1 MNLNRGKKL
10 IWKIIGAIC
19 SLSFFVTGF
28 SVLGNPD
35 CVTAE
40 IGGGRVIGVT
50 CRPDTYGTWS
60 GGAAGSMMLLIGTAL
75 LVFVFWRELRNI
87 VSPNF
92 QASSQSTRMASPT
105 SRTTISKNTFSSGS
119 SLKSEK
125 KMYKQCSKCNSVMR
139 YEWGHCSKCLS
150 NKLIDI
156 TEEEM
161 LAVSDS
167 TSSNVCKYC
176 KQEIPAESQQCPNC
190 FPEQTYTKE
199 YSQRIC
205 MYCKKKYSMSLKEC
219 PTCFPE
225 PITRTA
231 KPAKPPKKQVRPS
244 PSISSEEAM
253 WEVFNESKVEAGNV
267 SNPEFKTCP
276 MCAEDIKFAAKKCRY
291 CQHMMEA

>member
-1 MNLNRGKKL
+1 L

-60 GGAAGSMMLLIGTAL
+60 GGAAGSIMLLIGTAL
-75 LVFVFWRELRNI
+75 LVLAFWREIQNAFKSNYRAPSQRI
-87 VSPNF
+87 QTPSAAQPK
-92 QASSQSTRMASPT
+92 SST
-105 SRTTISKNTFSSGS
+105 KDTFHLGS
-119 SLKSEK
+119 YVNSNK
-125 KMYKQCSKCNSVMR
+125 KLYKQCSKCNAIMR

-150 NKLIDI
+150 NKLVDI

-161 LAVSDS
+161 LAMSDL
-167 TSSNVCKYC
+167 TSSNTCRYC
-176 KQEIPAESQQCPNC
+176 KKEISAEARQCPNC

-231 KPAKPPKKQVRPS
+231 KPAKPPKKQFRPS